1 MMRYTDL
8 HSSGELRRRAEE
20 LKKYAER
27 CKLCPRECGAMRLK
41 GERGKCG
48 AGDQIEI
55 SGYGPHFGEEP
66 PLVGR
71 GGSGTIFFSF
81 CSLRCVFCQNYETS
95 RGMARYEVSAEDL
108 AEIMLKLQRKRCVNI
123 NLVTPSHFVY
133 QIVESLDIAC
143 SLGLQIPLVYNCSGY
158 EKVEILSKLE
168 GIVDIYLPDIKYAD
182 PELAKKYSGID
193 DYPRIAKAA
202 LKEMHRQVGDLVL
215 NEEGVAER
223 GLLIRHLVMPGGI
236 AGTAELM
243 EFIAREISPSSW
255 INIMDQYYPTYLA
268 YRYPELSRRIT
279 REEYREAVEAA
290 KRASPEFHLL

>member
-1 MMRYTDL
+1 MRYTDL

-27 CKLCPRECGAMRLK
+27 CNLCPRECGAMRLK
-41 GERGKCG
+41 GERGECG
-48 AGDQIEI
+48 AGDRIEI

-95 RGMARYEVSAEDL
+95 RGKVGYEVSTEVL
-108 AEIMLKLQRKRCVNI
+108 AEIMLKLQRKGCVNI

-133 QIVESLDIAC
+133 QIVEALDIAC
-143 SLGLQIPLVYNCSGY
+143 GLGLHIPLVYNCSGY
-158 EKVEILSKLE
+158 EKQEILSKLE

-182 PELAKKYSGID
+182 AEIAKKYSGIN

-215 NEEGVAER
+215 NKEGIAER

-243 EFIAREISPSSW
+243 EFIAREISPFSW

-290 KRASPEFHLL
+290 KRASPDFHIL

>member
-1 MMRYTDL
+1 MRYTDL

-41 GERGKCG
+41 GERGACG
-48 AGDQIEI
+48 AGDRMEI
-55 SGYGPHFGEEP
+55 SGYGPHYGEEP
-66 PLVGR
+66 PLVGK

-95 RGMARYEVSAEDL
+95 RGIVGYKVSAEEL
-108 AEIMLKLQRKRCVNI
+108 AEIMLKLQKKGCVNI
-123 NLVTPSHFVY
+123 NLVTPSHFVH
-133 QIVESLDIAC
+133 QIVEALDIAC
-143 SLGLQIPLVYNCSGY
+143 GLGLHIPLVYNCSGY
-158 EKVEILSKLE
+158 EKKEILSQLE

-182 PELAKKYSGID
+182 AKIAKKYSGID
-193 DYPRIAKAA
+193 DYPSVAKAA

-215 NEEGVAER
+215 NKEGIAER

-243 EFIAREISPSSW
+243 EFIAREISPFSW

-279 REEYREAVEAA
+279 DEEYREAVEAA
-290 KRASPEFHLL
+290 KRASPEFHIL

>member
-1 MMRYTDL
+1 MSYLNLYR
-8 HSSGELRRRAEE
+8 SGELRRRADE
-20 LKKYAER
+20 LRKHIDR
-27 CKLCPRECGAMRLK
+27 CSLCPWECGALRLE

-48 AGDQIEI
+48 AGDRVEI

-95 RGMARYEVSAEDL
+95 RGRERYEVSTGEL
-108 AEIMLKLQRKRCVNI
+108 AEIMLELQKRGCVNI

-133 QIVESLDIAC
+133 QIIEALEAAC
-143 SLGLQIPLVYNCSGY
+143 GLGLQIPLVYNCSGY
-158 EKVEILSKLE
+158 EKLDILRNLH

-182 PELAKKYSGID
+182 AEIAKKYSGIE
-193 DYPRIAKAA
+193 DYPRVAKAA

-215 NEEGVAER
+215 DRNGVAVR
-223 GLLIRHLVMPGGI
+223 GLLIRHLVMPGGL
-236 AGTAELM
+236 AGTANLM
-243 EFIAREISPSSW
+243 EFIAREISPTSW

-268 YRYPELSRRIT
+268 YRYPEISRRIS
-279 REEYREAVEAA
+279 REEFKEAVAAA
-290 KRASPEFHLL
+290 KSASPQFHLL

>member
-1 MMRYTDL
+1 MRYTEL
-8 HSSGELRRRAEE
+8 YLSGELRRRAEE
-20 LKKYAER
+20 LKEYVGR
-27 CKLCPRECGAMRLK
+27 CSLCPRECGALRLE

-48 AGDQIEI
+48 AGNRVEI

-95 RGMARYEVSAEDL
+95 RGMAGYEVSTEEL
-108 AEIMLKLQRKRCVNI
+108 AEIMVKLQKRGCVNI
-123 NLVTPSHFVY
+123 NLVTPSHYVY
-133 QIVESLDIAC
+133 QIVEALEAAC
-143 SLGLQIPLVYNCSGY
+143 SLGLKIPLVYNCSGY
-158 EKVEILSKLE
+158 EKPEILSKLE

-182 PELAKKYSGID
+182 AEIARKYSGID

-215 NEEGVAER
+215 NEEGVAMR

-243 EFIAREISPSSW
+243 EFIAREISSSSW

-268 YRYPELSRRIT
+268 YRYPEISRRT
-279 REEYREAVEAA
+279 SREEYREAVAAA
-290 KRASPEFHLL
+290 KRASPKFHLL